1 LVAAGSKLGPE
12 HLAVAAAAAAVGWL
26 FYTATRAA
34 GPFPPVDRAGP
45 LTELEAPAQNFVTH
59 LARAGE
65 LLAAPVKVPHRYPD
79 QTCPGITVTM
89 HQGFVPFYRLPDPQL
104 AALPAE
110 QAW

>member
-1 LVAAGSKLGPE
+1 MADTLRPE
-12 HLAVAAAAAAVGWL
+12 HVLLAAAAAAAGWL
-26 FYTATRAA
+26 FYTGTRAA
-34 GPFPPVDRAGP
+34 GPVPSVDRAGP
-45 LTELEAPAQNFVTH
+45 LTEIEAPAQNFVDH

-65 LLAAPVKVPHRYPD
+65 LLNPPVRVPHRYPP